1 MDELDKAAEEEL
13 LHSYAVV
20 NDGEFFYERNAM
32 LNMFRKGAQWQSRQS
47 PWITVADEEPPEYA
61 DIFLSAGSR
70 PNIFVGHFD
79 GNDFKCKAT
88 GQTVEFFRVL
98 HWMHIPK

>member
-1 MDELDKAAEEEL
+1 MNELEKAARE
-13 LHSYAVV
+13 HA
-20 NDGEFFYERNAM
+20 DGFER
-32 LNMFRKGAQWQSRQS
+32 LNPGQDENIQSARIVGFKRGAQWQARQS

-70 PNIFVGHFD
+70 PNIFVGHFN